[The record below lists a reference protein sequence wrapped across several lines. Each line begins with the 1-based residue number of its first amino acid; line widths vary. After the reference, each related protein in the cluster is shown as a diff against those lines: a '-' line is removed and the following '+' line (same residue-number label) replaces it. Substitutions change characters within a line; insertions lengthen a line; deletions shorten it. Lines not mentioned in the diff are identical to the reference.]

1 MAVGRPA
8 SRWRR
13 TEKVSFA
20 RLSMAW
26 YRACREK
33 SETGLLQVEADPL
46 SPARRELVFD
56 SGQQR
61 PFEGG
66 RGGRL
71 SSMREDLLVVAPER
85 VQRVGPG
92 ITLVR
97 PEAMEDP
104 ERRQLAVWPAQL
116 ERPGER
122 RDIPEVS
129 LLRQE
134 PPELKIGIGLRL
146 ETAEKLK
153 DEAVAVDHRCVGLLG
168 LHDGRLQE
176 ISRRPQ
182 ERAEIARRRGDH
194 FAESPA
200 EAPASGDEI
209 EEAKREARI
218 HHRVVEDPFL
228 L

>member
-1 MAVGRPA
+1 
-8 SRWRR
+8 
-13 TEKVSFA
+13 
-20 RLSMAW
+20 
-26 YRACREK
+26 
-33 SETGLLQVEADPL
+33 
-46 SPARRELVFD
+46 
-56 SGQQR
+56 
-61 PFEGG
+61 
-66 RGGRL
+66 
-71 SSMREDLLVVAPER
+71 
-85 VQRVGPG
+85 RVGPV

-97 PEAMEDP
+97 QEAMKDA

-134 PPELKIGIGLRL
+134 PPELQIGIGFRL
-146 ETAEKLK
+146 ETAEKLE
-153 DEAVAVDHRCVGLLG
+153 DEEVAIDHRCVGLLD
-168 LHDGRLQE
+168 LYDGRLWQ
-176 ISRRPQ
+176 IPRRLQ
-182 ERAEIARRRGDH
+182 TRAEIARRRGDH

-218 HHRVVEDPFL
+218 NHRVVEDPCL